1 MLHYVNKIQH
11 PTKSCKIHSK
21 LLWFFFIVFITQYYH
36 ALHTLIL
43 LFLKILAWNKAC
55 LVMIVSILSTLKDI
69 IIVCVNMSKFIPQQE
84 TKLQTRR
91 LAFCIF
97 NNSLLCLTKRR
108 NTDSDPVYSPLLGQM
123 WQRFK
128 LGTRP
133 GMTRVGH
140 VCCLRGG
147 GVTPKRRPC
156 RLQTVQTTQTVQT
169 EYFFSNTRLTF
180 FGSTVTK

>member
-1 MLHYVNKIQH
+1 MLYI
-11 PTKSCKIHSK
+11 
-21 LLWFFFIVFITQYYH
+21 
-36 ALHTLIL
+36 ALIL

-55 LVMIVSILSTLKDI
+55 LVMTVSILSTLKDI

-97 NNSLLCLTKRR
+97 NNSLHCLTKSR
-108 NTDSDPVYSPLLGQM
+108 NTDSDPVYTPLLGQM

-147 GVTPKRRPC
+147 GVTPKHRPC
-156 RLQTVQTTQTVQT
+156 RLQNAYPADWALFSYSGFCIYFWLTYDWFWSQISVQIHIGVLLCAGHV
-169 EYFFSNTRLTF
+169 SPVCNCWWN
-180 FGSTVTK
+180 

>member
-1 MLHYVNKIQH
+1 MLYI
-11 PTKSCKIHSK
+11 
-21 LLWFFFIVFITQYYH
+21 
-36 ALHTLIL
+36 ALIL

-55 LVMIVSILSTLKDI
+55 LVMTVSILSTLKDI

-97 NNSLLCLTKRR
+97 NNSLHCLTKSR
-108 NTDSDPVYSPLLGQM
+108 NTDSDPVYTPLLGQM

>member
-1 MLHYVNKIQH
+1 MLYI
-11 PTKSCKIHSK
+11 
-21 LLWFFFIVFITQYYH
+21 
-36 ALHTLIL
+36 ALIL

-55 LVMIVSILSTLKDI
+55 LVMTVSILSTLKDI
-69 IIVCVNMSKFIPQQE
+69 NIVCVNMSKFIPQQE

-97 NNSLLCLTKRR
+97 NNSLLCLTKSR

-133 GMTRVGH
+133 GMTHVGH
-140 VCCLRGG
+140 VCCLKGG
-147 GVTPKRRPC
+147 GTLQSSLWGGCQEVQPYPLSFWQSRYNFHVPSIEKRYP
-156 RLQTVQTTQTVQT
+156 
-169 EYFFSNTRLTF
+169 FNFTF
-180 FGSTVTK
+180 FILS